1 MRFDFQSVLKGELL
15 ELRSLRAEEHANGNA
30 KLLDDLTAHERAQ
43 VEFAQREL
51 SGDGSRS
58 LEPVL
63 ALLGA

>member
-43 VEFAQREL
+43 
-51 SGDGSRS
+51 GMSRS
-58 LEPVL
+58 LLNAGERR
-63 ALLGA
+63 LG